1 MPNDTYL
8 LSHWS
13 ESILKH
19 QVLRCDELAYKP
31 AGEYQQWFIAAAP
44 GHAFLESVINA
55 VLKNIKEYDRKRL
68 GIGRHGVIRTTGPV
82 PYTLGIDRVL
92 ENHDHRLIDSEQEGF
107 VFRSLEAGPAF
118 LGQHYSELFDD
129 IVLR

>member
-68 GIGRHGVIRTTGPV
+68 GIGRHGPLVQCPT
-82 PYTLGIDRVL
+82 
-92 ENHDHRLIDSEQEGF
+92 
-107 VFRSLEAGPAF
+107 RSVSTE
-118 LGQHYSELFDD
+118 Y
-129 IVLR
+129 